1 MLRQPVS
8 ELEPWPGVTADGAS
22 AEVQV
27 MSPAAQPPA
36 VSAAEPELVLPEPLF
51 PEPVVPE
58 PVVPEPVLPE
68 SVLPEP
74 VLPEPVVSEA
84 VELVAGSS
92 EAPAVALGTAAVA
105 MVPESVALSV
115 APTLRLD
122 AVAESGLA
130 VAVSTVPASAEVTQ
144 RCCTAVAQL
153 LGVEDRRRDLPANRN
168 S

>member
-51 PEPVVPE
+51 PE

>member
-51 PEPVVPE
+51 PE

-130 VAVSTVPASAEVTQ
+130 VAVSTVPASAEATQ